1 MKTENL
7 NKEELQN
14 LLFKSKVIGQGT
26 YGLIVEYDDNTL
38 LKIYYKD
45 IFETYNSRNI
55 DKIDKDIENYNLAI
69 PTTEHFIPFL
79 NVLGLLSPSDKPIIF
94 NEDGELGSI
103 TMTSFIFEDL
113 N

>member
-14 LLFKSKVIGQGT
+14 LLFKSKVIGQGS

-55 DKIDKDIENYNLAI
+55 AKIDEEINNRIEVENQMIKMKIL
-69 PTTEHFIPFL
+69 
-79 NVLGLLSPSDKPIIF
+79 DKKIIQRTI
-94 NEDGELGSI
+94 NKIYLKKQKI
-103 TMTSFIFEDL
+103 W
-113 N
+113 

>member
-55 DKIDKDIENYNLAI
+55 DKIDKEINNRIEVENQMI
-69 PTTEHFIPFL
+69 KMKIL
-79 NVLGLLSPSDKPIIF
+79 NKKRIEIIILF
-94 NEDGELGSI
+94 
-103 TMTSFIFEDL
+103 F
-113 N
+113 

>member
-14 LLFKSKVIGQGT
+14 LLFKSKVIGQGS

-55 DKIDKDIENYNLAI
+55 AKIDEEINNRIEVENQMIKMKILDKKEYKLLRKKYSNYNKLNQ
-69 PTTEHFIPFL
+69 EH
-79 NVLGLLSPSDKPIIF
+79 
-94 NEDGELGSI
+94 
-103 TMTSFIFEDL
+103 
-113 N
+113 